1 MGMENNDLLREQAKK
16 LRQISSATGLAV
28 GSGGFKTHI
37 TGVTTGVRYSTLV
50 VQEDT
55 VFTEFKV
62 NGISILTDNGMSG
75 YTYKQ
80 GAYLPA
86 EAGFITDF
94 TLSAGSVIGYK

>member
-1 MGMENNDLLREQAKK
+1 MDTLQLLNEQAKK
-16 LRQISSATGLAV
+16 LRQITSNTGLAV
-28 GSGGFKTHI
+28 GSGGFKYHGTS
-37 TGVTTGVRYSTLV
+37 TVTNVRYSALV

-62 NGISILTDNGMSG
+62 NGISLLTENGMSG
-75 YTYKQ
+75 ITFKQ

-94 TLSAGSVIGYK
+94 TISSGSAIGYK

>member
-1 MGMENNDLLREQAKK
+1 MNTEQLLNEQAKK
-16 LRQISSATGLAV
+16 LRQITSNTGLAV
-28 GSGGFKTHI
+28 GSGGFKRHGVGT
-37 TGVTTGVRYSTLV
+37 VTTVRYSTLV

-62 NGISILTDNGMSG
+62 NGISLLSENGMSG
-75 YTYKQ
+75 VTFKQ

-94 TLSAGSVIGYK
+94 NLSSGSVIGYK